1 MSSRYNAKKRITGR
15 RDVMSNE
22 LTGRERVKKA
32 LNHEE
37 ADRFPID
44 LGMQFS
50 TGISAFA
57 YYNLRKYLGLNTDR
71 IEIIDTVQML
81 ARVDQDILDLFH
93 CDTALLHLP
102 YKKTTVWNVR
112 EDYRFLIP
120 SQMAPIQEEGSWIV
134 RRGEEKMRMPPG
146 GFFFDGSWLRILDG
160 TPEEEILAL
169 AKETERLVAESD
181 KFTCL
186 LNQFIAFFT
195 GIDMACD
202 MLTDPDSVKSFNQ
215 ELLKKQI
222 DKFIFFIKNGGKD
235 IDCIEFNSDLGM
247 QNGPMLSPACYEEFV
262 FPYMKKLIRVIHEN
276 SDAKVFLHCCGSVF
290 TLIPYLIEAGLDI
303 LSPVQISANHM
314 DPVELKKYY
323 GDRIT
328 FWGGGCDTQTVL
340 GFKDEAAVRENTRM
354 LSTIFKPGGGFVFC
368 QVHNIMGNVPPPN
381 IVAMFDEAYRNSFYP
396 S

>member
-1 MSSRYNAKKRITGR
+1 MN
-15 RDVMSNE
+15 DE
-22 LTGRERVKKA
+22 LSGRERVKKA

-57 YYNLRKYLGLNTDR
+57 YYNLRKYLGLSTGR
-71 IEIIDTVQML
+71 IEIVDNVQML

-93 CDTALLHLP
+93 CDTALLQPP
-102 YKKTTVWNVR
+102 YKKTVRWNVR

-120 SQMAPIQEEGSWIV
+120 EQMAPVREGDYWIV
-134 RRGEEKMRMPPG
+134 RRDEEKMRMPFN
-146 GFFFDGSWLRILDG
+146 GFFFDGSWIRITDG
-160 TPEEEILAL
+160 SPEDELLAL
-169 AKETERLVAESD
+169 AKEAERLAAESD

-186 LNQFIAFFT
+186 LNQFTAFFT

-202 MLTDPDSVKSFNQ
+202 MLTDPDSVKAYNR

-222 DKFIFFIKNGGKD
+222 DKFMFFIKNGGKD
-235 IDCIEFNSDLGM
+235 VDCIEFNSDLGM

-262 FPYMKKLIRVIHEN
+262 FPYMKELIRVIHEN
-276 SDAKVFLHCCGSVF
+276 SGARVFLHCCGSVF

-303 LSPVQISANHM
+303 LSPVQISADNM
-314 DPVELKKYY
+314 DPGELKKTY
-323 GDRIT
+323 GERIS
-328 FWGGGCDTQTVL
+328 FWGGGCDTQKIL

-354 LSTIFKPGGGFVFC
+354 LCNIFKPGGGYVFC
-368 QVHNIMGNVPPPN
+368 QVHNIMGNVPPQH
-381 IVAMFDEAYRNSFYP
+381 IVAMFDEAYKNSFYP
-396 S
+396 RRGD